1 MFTVP
6 SALISSS
13 VRNTSLPTAAALPD
27 AAEPEAAEEE
37 DALPP
42 QAESRA
48 AVETAPRPS
57 RKARREILLIFM
69 VVTPFLSFPY
79 KNLSMICD
87 IISQHQTKRFNVEM
101 GCCAFLTALQ
111 PHQR

>member
-1 MFTVP
+1 V
-6 SALISSS
+6 
-13 VRNTSLPTAAALPD
+13 
-27 AAEPEAAEEE
+27 EA
-37 DALPP
+37 
-42 QAESRA
+42 
-48 AVETAPRPS
+48 APRPS

-87 IISQHQTKRFNVEM
+87 IISQHQTKRIKVEM
-101 GCCAFLTALQ
+101 GCCTFLTALQ